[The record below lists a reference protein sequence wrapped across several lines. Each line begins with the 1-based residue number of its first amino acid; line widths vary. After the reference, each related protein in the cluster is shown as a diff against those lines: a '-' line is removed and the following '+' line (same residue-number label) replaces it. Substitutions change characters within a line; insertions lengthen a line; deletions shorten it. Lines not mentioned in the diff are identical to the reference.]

1 MPPLNLSIK
10 FLGRPVKPVSL
21 GVAIFMLVF
30 TVFNITDLGV
40 FGTNRYGDIVAIVA
54 AASLTL
60 LVLAWIINSQ
70 RLTEYGLLLAST
82 VFVIRG
88 TFLGLTLSWSRQ
100 DVYFSLAMF
109 IISAGSYFLER
120 VDSRVNGGKN

>member
-10 FLGRPVKPVSL
+10 LLGRPVKPVSL
-21 GVAIFMLVF
+21 GISIFMAVL
-30 TVFNITDLGV
+30 TIFNLADTGV
-40 FGTNRYGDIVAIVA
+40 FGASLYGDIIAVIS
-54 AASLTL
+54 ASSFTL

-70 RLTEYGLLLAST
+70 LLTEYGLLLAST
-82 VFVIRG
+82 VFVVRG
-88 TFLGLTLSWSRQ
+88 TFLGLTLSWGRQ

-120 VDSRVNGGKN
+120 TDSKVNGGKR

>member
-54 AASLTL
+54 ASSLTL